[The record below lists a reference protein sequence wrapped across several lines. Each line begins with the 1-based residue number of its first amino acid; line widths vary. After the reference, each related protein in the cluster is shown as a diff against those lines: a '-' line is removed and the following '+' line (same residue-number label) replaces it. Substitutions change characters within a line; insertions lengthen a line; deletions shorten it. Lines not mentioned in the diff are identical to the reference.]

1 MKHVYLELS
10 SHNWLYIYLYIYSNI
25 FSFQVEIPT
34 RSEFKRTSCSLSLK
48 MS

>member
-10 SHNWLYIYLYIYSNI
+10 SHNWLYIYSNI